1 LELCNGL
8 EAVDWTSRPIQ
19 VEVCEAC
26 GTVGCDDA
34 GYVQISRAGEDL
46 LWTPPQRRETSS
58 AIRRHGAVLIRN
70 AAWERCRMAVARVP
84 AARDFATL
92 RRLDLV
98 HAWISGTHGIGR
110 VESIDAL
117 EPMLASN
124 LLACDSMDA
133 AEGRRLVSE
142 LLAWVRRA
150 PDATLDGAFV
160 RAAQVGAR
168 VETFYYEGSPDD
180 DWPAVSVVPSVMFA
194 FGHDLLFASTE
205 PLLV

>member
-1 LELCNGL
+1 
-8 EAVDWTSRPIQ
+8 
-19 VEVCEAC
+19 
-26 GTVGCDDA
+26 
-34 GYVQISRAGEDL
+34 
-46 LWTPPQRRETSS
+46 
-58 AIRRHGAVLIRN
+58 
-70 AAWERCRMAVARVP
+70 
-84 AARDFATL
+84 RDFAPL

-117 EPMLASN
+117 EPMLAGN

-150 PDATLDGAFV
+150 PDANLDGAFV

-168 VETFYYEGSPDD
+168 VETFYYDGSRYD
-180 DWPAVSVVPSVMFA
+180 DWPAVAVVPSVMFA
-194 FGHDLLFASTE
+194 FGHDLVFASTE
-205 PLLV
+205 PLLA